1 MSEDVLSGLADIQ
14 HRMQQ
19 ALLNPDGPPPSVA
32 RWVTASP
39 RMGAVAR
46 FAVYWRGYR
55 LRLLEAMRGLHPALC
70 HLLGQ
75 PLFDRFAMDY
85 LDTHPPGSQL
95 LFHLGDGFAAHLART
110 RPATNRRETWPDLMI
125 DLARFECMF
134 TEAIEGPRPDTTTLR
149 AADLPGFDDPHITL
163 VPVPGLRMTTARF
176 PVHEYT
182 GAVHRGDAPE
192 PPPPR
197 PTFLVV
203 TRRDYRVVVRELIP
217 AAYRALRSL
226 TQGRTVAEALGEA
239 DPATCAAWLSEW
251 AESRYFAALSTCDS
265 TPEPV
270 LAGRRVP

>member
-1 MSEDVLSGLADIQ
+1 MSELAGIQ
-14 HRMQQ
+14 HCMQQ
-19 ALLNPDGPPPSVA
+19 ALLNPDGPQPSA
-32 RWVTASP
+32 AQWVTASP
-39 RMGAVAR
+39 RMDAVAR

-75 PLFDRFAMDY
+75 PLFDRFALGY
-85 LDTHPPGSQL
+85 LDAHPPGTQF

-110 RPATNRRETWPDLMI
+110 RPDTERRETWPDLMI
-125 DLARFECMF
+125 DLARFEHMF
-134 TEAIEGPRPDTTTLR
+134 TEAVEGPGPEATMVRTGLHDRHT
-149 AADLPGFDDPHITL
+149 TL

-182 GAVHRGDAPE
+182 RAVHRGGAPE

-197 PTFLVV
+197 PTFLVM

-217 AAYRALRSL
+217 AAYWALRSL
-226 TQGRTVAEALGEA
+226 TQGRTVAEALGDV
-239 DPATCAAWLSEW
+239 DPATCAAWLCEW
-251 AESRYFAALSTCDS
+251 AESRYFAALSTCDAM
-265 TPEPV
+265 PEPV